1 MVLLSLYNF
10 HDITASHSHLA
21 IESLYK
27 LMTDGTNS
35 QRKKGSKFIFF
46 LRKGSKFINT
56 AEPRKLGTVSQGSGS
71 FSSHGATSP
80 LDLEPFYKIWSS
92 FSGGLSLF
100 RKRVA
105 KIASAVVLY

>member
-1 MVLLSLYNF
+1 
-10 HDITASHSHLA
+10 
-21 IESLYK
+21 
-27 LMTDGTNS
+27 MTDGTNS

-80 LDLEPFYKIWSS
+80 LDL
-92 FSGGLSLF
+92 GLFIKHGAASPVGLF